1 MRVFVVESGFHL
13 RMIFAVVQ
21 DAWARIRVEQAQGLE
36 AVVSRGQDEDVAVLA
51 RATQEQL
58 HGITRQCTDSVLQ
71 LRSSMSNDVET
82 VRSSL
87 EEVQRQLDTLK
98 HSLSTQKHERDAD
111 AVTPGILAAAVAAL
125 ERHCNEYAHKHSS
138 YRSSPRHLLV

>member
-1 MRVFVVESGFHL
+1 VCFFVLESGFHS
-13 RMIFAVVQ
+13 RIIFAVIQ

-36 AVVSRGQDEDVAVLA
+36 AVVSHGQDEDLAELA
-51 RATQEQL
+51 RATQGQL
-58 HGITRQCTDSVLQ
+58 NGIMRECTDSVFQ

-82 VRSSL
+82 VRSSV

-98 HSLSTQKHERDAD
+98 HSLATQKHERPAD

-125 ERHCNEYAHKHSS
+125 ERHVNEYAPIHSS
-138 YRSSPRHLLV
+138 